1 MITEIYSQRNQEKKR
16 EKKKKIIDIEETK
29 KM

>member
-1 MITEIYSQRNQEKKR
+1 MTEIYSQRNQGKKR
-16 EKKKKIIDIEETK
+16 EKKKKIIDIEEIK